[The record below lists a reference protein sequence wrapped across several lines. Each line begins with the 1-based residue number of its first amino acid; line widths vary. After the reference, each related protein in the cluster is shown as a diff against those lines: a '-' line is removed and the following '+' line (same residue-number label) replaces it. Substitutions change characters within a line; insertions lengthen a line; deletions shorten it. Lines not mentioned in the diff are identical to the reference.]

1 MAKTNLLPAFEAAAR
16 KVGAEMHRLAS
27 AAEIGDSLRRLTDG
41 GIFVADFASGR
52 RLNLTE
58 HLKTAGCQVLDSRD
72 RHAAAGAVLGLTG
85 ANFAIADTG
94 TLVLESTAEDIR
106 LASTLPEVHVV
117 LADSRKI
124 VADGLAA
131 VPWLRQLHRE
141 QPRNYLAYISGPSRT
156 ADIERV
162 LTIGVHGPR
171 QLHIL
176 LLDDLSDDF
185 LEM

>member
-1 MAKTNLLPAFEAAAR
+1 MSETTLLPAFEAAAR
-16 KVGAEMHRLAS
+16 KVGAEVHRLSS
-27 AAEIGDSLRRLTDG
+27 ATEIGGTVRRLTDG

-52 RLNLTE
+52 RLDLIDHLTA
-58 HLKTAGCQVLDSRD
+58 AGCQVLDGRGPD
-72 RHAAAGAVLGLTG
+72 AAAGATLGLTG

-94 TLVLESTAEDIR
+94 TLVLESTPEDIR
-106 LASTLPEVHVV
+106 LASTLPEIHVV

-131 VPWLRQLHRE
+131 VPWLRQLHSL